1 MCRWLAYSGAPILID
16 TLLFEPCN
24 SLIHQSLSAQRAH
37 VPTQGDGFGL
47 GWYGER
53 PRPGIYRDTMPAWND
68 VNLRALSEQIRS
80 GLFFAHVRAST
91 GTATARLNCHPF
103 RWDRWL
109 FMHNGRIG
117 GWFDVRR
124 EIEQR
129 IAPELYRFREGST
142 DSEAMFYL
150 LLSQGLADDPA
161 GAFARVFAEIEGLMR
176 AADTDEPLR
185 VTAALT
191 DGDRVWAVRYS
202 SDRQSPSL
210 FYRRGGPLAVEGG
223 HCGLGTGEGTILVV
237 SEPLD
242 GDDAE
247 WSEVPECT
255 LLTARSGTVRLTSLE
270 PALRAA

>member
-1 MCRWLAYSGAPILID
+1 MCRWLAYSGAPILVD
-16 TLLFEPCN
+16 TLLFKPCN

-47 GWYGER
+47 GWYGEIA
-53 PRPGIYRDTMPAWND
+53 RPGVYRDTMPAWND

-103 RWDRWL
+103 RWDRWM

-117 GWFDVRR
+117 GWFEVRR

-129 IAPELYRFREGST
+129 IAPNLYRFREGST

-150 LLSQGLADDPA
+150 LLSYGLEHDAV
-161 GAFARVFAEIEGLMR
+161 GAFARVFAEIEQVMR
-176 AADTDEPLR
+176 VAGIEEPLR
-185 VTAALT
+185 VTAAVT
-191 DGDRVWAVRYS
+191 DGDQVWAVRYS

-210 FYRRGGPLAVEGG
+210 FFRGGGPLLVEDG
-223 HCGLGTGEGTILVV
+223 HCGLGAGAGTILIV

-242 GDDAE
+242 GDDTE
-247 WSEVPECT
+247 WTEVPEGT
-255 LLTARSGTVRLTSLE
+255 MLAARGGHVRLMPLVP
-270 PALRAA
+270 PAHAA